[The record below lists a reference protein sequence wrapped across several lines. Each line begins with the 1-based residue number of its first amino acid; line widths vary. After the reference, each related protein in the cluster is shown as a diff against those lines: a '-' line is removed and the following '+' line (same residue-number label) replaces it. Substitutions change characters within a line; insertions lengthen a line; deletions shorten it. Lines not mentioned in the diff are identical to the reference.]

1 MKKTLLLAALIA
13 PMFATAFAEGTP
25 SKTPVLLDQHRTDPS
40 KPKISVDRAPMRL
53 PEIEAYYDA
62 EAQTLE
68 VVADE
73 NIDATV
79 TLEWN
84 GQVIN
89 YSPVVNASFDLP
101 TPDGLYTLYIE
112 AKNWSATG
120 SIEL

>member
-1 MKKTLLLAALIA
+1 MKRTILLFGLLLSIFVSIA
-13 PMFATAFAEGTP
+13 GSKAP
-25 SKTPVLLDQHRTDPS
+25 KTPVRLDKYEKRDLGNT
-40 KPKISVDRAPMRL
+40 KVERAPMRL

-84 GQVIN
+84 GQLID

-101 TPDGLYTLYIE
+101 TSDGLYTLYIE
-112 AKNWSATG
+112 AENWSATG

>member
-1 MKKTLLLAALIA
+1 MKKTLLLAALFTPI
-13 PMFATAFAEGTP
+13 FATAFADGTP
-25 SKTPVLLDQHRTDPS
+25 SKTPVLLETHRYRPTKVP
-40 KPKISVDRAPMRL
+40 VDRAPMRL
-53 PEIEAYYDA
+53 PEIEAYFDA

-84 GQVIN
+84 GQLID

-101 TPDGLYTLYIE
+101 TSDGLYTLYIE
-112 AKNWSATG
+112 AENWSATG